1 MLPGALDG
9 CWREGR
15 VLLKCRGR
23 VGEGKTCREQ
33 GNQSS
38 LGERKRR
45 RVSRD
50 EERRVM
56 DGEGSVR
63 LRKADGEAGE
73 TCSALKWAALHSGG
87 IKGLWRSPFV
97 PQPDIGFA

>member
-1 MLPGALDG
+1 
-9 CWREGR
+9 
-15 VLLKCRGR
+15 
-23 VGEGKTCREQ
+23 
-33 GNQSS
+33 
-38 LGERKRR
+38 
-45 RVSRD
+45 
-50 EERRVM
+50 M

-97 PQPDIGFA
+97 PQPDIGFV